1 MTVLDVGTGSAI
13 LAIAAAKLGAKSLLG
28 IDTDNLAVTAATANA
43 ALNNVADSITIRQGT
58 LDTVGQRGWDI
69 VVVNI
74 LAPVIIA
81 LFGQDSL
88 LDYVADDGYLIL
100 SGIIEEQGEAV
111 VTAVMAAGG
120 QIIETLQ
127 VRDWVAFIVARN
139 R

>member
-1 MTVLDVGTGSAI
+1 M
-13 LAIAAAKLGAKSLLG
+13 
-28 IDTDNLAVTAATANA
+28 TAATANA

-58 LDTVGQRGWDI
+58 LDTVVQRGWDI

-111 VTAVMAAGG
+111 VTAVTAAGG